1 MKAVSDM
8 AHEDADRP
16 LGTGSLPRDLTP
28 EELAAAPVLA
38 SVDALLIDDLSE
50 DEDEAFA
57 AALSA

>member
-1 MKAVSDM
+1 MRAVSDM
-8 AHEDADRP
+8 AHDDADRP
-16 LGTGSLPRDLTP
+16 LGASSLPQDLTP

-57 AALSA
+57 AALSV